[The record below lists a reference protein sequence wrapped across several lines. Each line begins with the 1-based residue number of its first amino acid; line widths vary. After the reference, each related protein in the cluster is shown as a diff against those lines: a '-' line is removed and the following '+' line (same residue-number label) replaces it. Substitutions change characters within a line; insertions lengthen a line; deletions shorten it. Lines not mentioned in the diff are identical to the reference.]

1 LAELQRALDK
11 ARRDGDAAEVQ
22 RNKALKA
29 GEVLQQR
36 LTDAEAQIKKLLSG
50 AEGQEEMEAQVAKL
64 KDQLEKREAHL
75 TRSENIIK
83 KLMAEVE
90 ELKRG

>member
-1 LAELQRALDK
+1 MEMRLRC
-11 ARRDGDAAEVQ
+11 
-22 RNKALKA
+22 NKALRA

-36 LTDAEAQIKKLLSG
+36 LTDAVAQIKKLLSG
-50 AEGQEEMEAQVAKL
+50 AEGQEEMEAQEAKL

>member
-1 LAELQRALDK
+1 M
-11 ARRDGDAAEVQ
+11 
-22 RNKALKA
+22 
-29 GEVLQQR
+29 LQQR
-36 LTDAEAQIKKLLSG
+36 LTDAVAQIKKLLSG
-50 AEGQEEMEAQVAKL
+50 AEGQEEMEAQEAKL
-64 KDQLEKREAHL
+64 KDQLEKREATL

>member
-1 LAELQRALDK
+1 M
-11 ARRDGDAAEVQ
+11 
-22 RNKALKA
+22 
-29 GEVLQQR
+29 QQR

-64 KDQLEKREAHL
+64 KDQLEKREANL